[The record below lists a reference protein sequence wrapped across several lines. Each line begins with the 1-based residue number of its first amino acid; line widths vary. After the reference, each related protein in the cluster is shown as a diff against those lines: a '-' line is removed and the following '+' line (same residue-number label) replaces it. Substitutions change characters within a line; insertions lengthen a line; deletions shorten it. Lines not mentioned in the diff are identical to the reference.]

1 MTENILEIKNLRHSF
16 NTDME
21 VLKGINLNVS
31 RGEIVSILGPSGC
44 GKTTLLR
51 IIAGLE
57 NQSGGSVNISDTVV
71 SDSKNFVPTEKR
83 DIGLVVQER
92 ALFPHLTIIKNVE
105 FGLKGRRDEKYK
117 TALNLL
123 KLFKVDV
130 YANNYPHEISS
141 GEQQRVAMAR
151 AMAPNPKILLM
162 DEPFGALDHAL
173 KSELRDET
181 KKIFKD
187 NIFCYH
193 YLFLIF
199 FIINSSNAPF
209 SCIFFDFEFSTLRS
223 FSKILL
229 ILKSLS
235 FVVLPSVFFGSGNT
249 WNSGGITK
257 GFFFSIKYS
266 SLLFTLVPVRP
277 SLTL

>member
-57 NQSGGSVNISDTVV
+57 NQSGGTVNISDTVV

-105 FGLKGRRDEKYK
+105 FGLKGRRDDKYK
-117 TALNLL
+117 AALNLL
-123 KLFKVDV
+123 KLFKVEG

-151 AMAPNPKILLM
+151 AMA
-162 DEPFGALDHAL
+162 HAL

-187 NIFCYH
+187 NGTTA
-193 YLFLIF
+193 
-199 FIINSSNAPF
+199 IIVSH
-209 SCIFFDFEFSTLRS
+209 DFEDAISMSDHVLIIDDGLVAQEGPAKDLIPITRNNS
-223 FSKILL
+223 FKIA
-229 ILKSLS
+229 
-235 FVVLPSVFFGSGNT
+235 
-249 WNSGGITK
+249 
-257 GFFFSIKYS
+257 
-266 SLLFTLVPVRP
+266 
-277 SLTL
+277 